1 MFQQVQAQV
10 VIKQLQEHMSI
21 SRAQMRLQV
30 TIPRSK
36 AKLLKEKLDPLV
48 HTWEEE
54 EWDPE
59 YEATVLIDPGS
70 YRPIDEL
77 LRSETR
83 GQATFEVLSL
93 AVIEEADEQLS

>member
-1 MFQQVQAQV
+1 
-10 VIKQLQEHMSI
+10 MSI

-30 TIPRSK
+30 TIPSSK
-36 AKLLKEKLDPLV
+36 AKAIKEKLEPLV
-48 HTWEEE
+48 QTWEEE
-54 EWDPE
+54 EWNPD
-59 YEATVLIDPGS
+59 YEATILIDPGS

-93 AVIEEADEQLS
+93 AVIEDNDEQLS